1 MLNDELARCLHCK
14 VPKCRA
20 NCPVSTPIPDV
31 IALYQEGRMEEAR
44 ELLFANNP
52 LSAVC
57 SIVCPHERNCYGNCI
72 RALKSEP
79 VPFFRLEQELSRDFI
94 TSYEP
99 PVVEKND
106 WRVGVIGA
114 GPAGITMSILL
125 ALRGFQVTL
134 IEAQSRIG
142 GVLRYGIPD
151 FRLPRE
157 IIDAYDEVLCKL
169 GVIFKPNT
177 FIGSTHTLTDMFI
190 DGYDAVFIATGTA
203 KPNKLGLLGETLG
216 NVHYAID
223 YLKTPGAYRL
233 GKEVVVVGAGNVAL
247 DAARHAVR
255 AGAVV
260 TLLNN
265 RREEDMTG
273 NQEEFRE
280 ALEDGVRFVHLQQTV
295 RLEPDGVR
303 CAAVDPES
311 FEEDFT
317 RVTKFPAD
325 TIIVAIGQGPQGA
338 ILADSGVSTKHRGLL
353 DADEY
358 GRTSE
363 AGVFAAGDIVTGPK
377 TVVEAVAFARRVAD
391 EIEAYC
397 LAKGR

>member
-1 MLNDELARCLHCK
+1 MLNDDLARCLHCK

-20 NCPVSTPIPDV
+20 NCPVSTPIPEV
-31 IALYQEGRMEEAR
+31 ISLYQEGRSAEAA

-72 RALKSEP
+72 RSLKSEP
-79 VPFFRLEQELSRDFI
+79 VPFFRLEQALSRDFI
-94 TSYEP
+94 MNYQP
-99 PVVEKND
+99 PSVEKLP

-125 ALRGFQVTL
+125 ALRGFGVTL

-157 IIDAYDEVLCKL
+157 IIDAYDEVLHKL
-169 GVIFKPNT
+169 GVAFKPNT
-177 FIGSTHTLTDMFI
+177 FIGSTHTLADMFI

-233 GKEVVVVGAGNVAL
+233 GDEVVVVGVGNVAL

-255 AGAVV
+255 AGAGV

-265 RREEDMTG
+265 RREEDMSG
-273 NQEEFRE
+273 NRQEYEE
-280 ALEDGVRFVHLQQTV
+280 ALEDGVKFVHLQQTI

-303 CAAVDPES
+303 CVAVDPVG
-311 FEEDFT
+311 FEEDFS
-317 RVTKFPAD
+317 RVSKFPAD
-325 TIIVAIGQGPQGA
+325 SIIVAIGQGPQGA

-353 DADEY
+353 DADES

-363 AGVFAAGDIVTGPK
+363 AGIFAAGDIVTGPK
-377 TVVEAVAFARRVAD
+377 TVVEAVAFAKRVAD

-397 LAKGR
+397 RNK